1 MIGQLSDWGCQIHTI
16 NEIVVETIR
25 CTKWEACWIFLWGS
39 QMSKSNLSAWN
50 WDIIIIIENLFFF
63 LIFSMLQPLE
73 IKFIKNKNLLILVG
87 SSNATFCH
95 ILALTN
101 QPACLPKILS
111 SFHQMLLP
119 SQTQKFCPACETDDH
134 PTIVSPHQF
143 HTTSAHSVRMTV
155 CLSYSRTI
163 HPELLIL
170 CFSTRLVGA
179 LKHKELDT
187 MVLRLE

>member
-1 MIGQLSDWGCQIHTI
+1 
-16 NEIVVETIR
+16 
-25 CTKWEACWIFLWGS
+25 
-39 QMSKSNLSAWN
+39 MSKSNLESILN
-50 WDIIIIIENLFFF
+50 QIKSKSKLEIEILLLKTYFF

-73 IKFIKNKNLLILVG
+73 IKFLKTKIFLILVG
-87 SSNATFCH
+87 GSNATFCH

-119 SQTQKFCPACETDDH
+119 SQPQKFCPACETDDH
-134 PTIVSPHQF
+134 PTIVSPHHF
-143 HTTSAHSVRMTV
+143 HTTSAHSIRMTV
-155 CLSYSRTI
+155 CLSSSGTI